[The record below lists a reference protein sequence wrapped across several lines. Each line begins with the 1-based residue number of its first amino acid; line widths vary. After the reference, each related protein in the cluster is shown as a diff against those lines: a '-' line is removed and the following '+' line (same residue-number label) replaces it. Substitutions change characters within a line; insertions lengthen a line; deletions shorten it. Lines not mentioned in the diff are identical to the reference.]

1 MSTFAIPNEKNASSK
16 VKMVPQLSWQSKG
29 LKILVSLVRFPVAP
43 RKTSIEAILLRF
55 FLFLVTVFVSST
67 VVTTS
72 VSSTMVTVSVSVMV
86 QKTDHLQKY
95 VFQCV
100 DTDLVPSVIGYD
112 VQGYPCP
119 GLPRFRVYMVSIPVT
134 ISDAQFPESFCIPV
148 AKRDS

>member
-1 MSTFAIPNEKNASSK
+1 M
-16 VKMVPQLSWQSKG
+16 
-29 LKILVSLVRFPVAP
+29 SLVRFPVAP

-72 VSSTMVTVSVSVMV
+72 VSVMV

-112 VQGYPCP
+112 V
-119 GLPRFRVYMVSIPVT
+119 
-134 ISDAQFPESFCIPV
+134 
-148 AKRDS
+148 